1 MMSVSFKLGFLR
13 DYIKLTLGEELYSNV
28 SKMDYLEVGQKYI
41 IEPKYDTSKKPPM
54 TIESIVEIVGLKP
67 DSITVKFLS
76 GLVEKI
82 NTIEDIKYDKYEF
95 TYYNDS
101 VLYKAKPYK
110 EMECENL
117 FLRAAIIIIIWMYIM
132 GIIKIG

>member
-1 MMSVSFKLGFLR
+1 
-13 DYIKLTLGEELYSNV
+13 
-28 SKMDYLEVGQKYI
+28 MDYLEVGQKYI
-41 IEPKYDTSKKPPM
+41 IEPKYDTSNKPPM

-82 NTIEDIKYDKYEF
+82 NTIEDIKYDRYEF